1 MPKDGS
7 VVRLDGQ
14 GKPLWLVLELTYRC
28 PLKCPWC
35 SNPVDYARDG
45 EAELSTAEWKRVMRE
60 GRELGALQLGF
71 TGGEPL
77 LRDDLEELVA
87 DASAL
92 GYYTNLITS
101 GVGLTENRLRALKAA
116 GLNQIQLSLQSSDRE
131 LTDTLVG
138 ARAFDLKLKVAH
150 QIKAQG
156 FPMVLN
162 VPVFRQ
168 NIGQV
173 ADILALAEDIG
184 VDYLEFANIQYYNW
198 AMVNRDELLPTRA
211 QIAAAEREVQAARER
226 LGDRMTIYFVIPDYY
241 EGRPKACMNGWG
253 SIHLTIAPDG
263 AAMPCQ
269 EARIIQ
275 GLDFPTVRDKSL
287 AWLWNESPAF
297 EKFRGDAW
305 MSPTCRSCDEKEKD
319 FGGCRC
325 QAFLMTGDAANTDP
339 ACARS
344 LHHHLIGEAIARAH
358 APGRKVQP
366 LVMRNDGNS
375 RRLARGGQGGCG
387 TGCGSGTARVEPD
400 HV

>member
-7 VVRLDGQ
+7 VVRLDGE

-35 SNPVDYARDG
+35 SNPVDYAGDG
-45 EAELSTAEWKRVMRE
+45 RNELDTAEWKGVLRE

-87 DASAL
+87 EAHRL

-101 GVGLTENRLRALKAA
+101 GIGLTEARLAALKAA
-116 GLNQIQLSLQSSDRE
+116 GLNQIQLSLQSSNRT

-138 ARAFDLKLKVAH
+138 ARAFDLKVKVAH
-150 QIKAQG
+150 LIKAFG

-168 NIGQV
+168 NIDQV
-173 ADILALAEDIG
+173 NEILALAEDIG

-198 AMVNRDELLPTRA
+198 ALINRDELMPTRT
-211 QIAAAEREVQAARER
+211 QIEAAELAVQAARER
-226 LGDRMTIYFVIPDYY
+226 LGERMTIYFVIPDYY
-241 EGRPKACMNGWG
+241 EERPKACMNGWG
-253 SIHLTIAPDG
+253 AIHLTIAPDG

-269 EARIIQ
+269 EARTIT
-275 GLDFPTVRDKSL
+275 GLEFPSVREKSL
-287 AWLWNESPAF
+287 AWLWNESPTF
-297 EKFRGDAW
+297 RKFRGDEW
-305 MSPTCRSCDEKEKD
+305 MNEPCRSCSEKEED

-325 QAFLMTGDAANTDP
+325 QAFLLTGDAGNTDP

-344 LHHHLIGEAIARAH
+344 PHHHLISEAVARAH
-358 APGRKVQP
+358 EPGRTIHP
-366 LVMRNDGNS
+366 LVMRTDANS
-375 RRLARGGQGGCG
+375 RAQ
-387 TGCGSGTARVEPD
+387 SQVEPD